1 VIFIENNSTEQRIIQ
16 AALHQYSNHG
26 YYGSTM
32 RNIAKGSGLKSGS
45 IYFFF
50 HNKEELF
57 LEAFKHL
64 LQKHQNKMDEVFEES
79 KHQPLDIFLT
89 SLLSN
94 IVQYHKKDI
103 EGTQVYISLLSSPV
117 AKIDITVKQHMEAY
131 NEWLKKSIREIIE
144 KDFYQLSNADIDL
157 IIEQYTVIGNG
168 IFWGINLYDDDTL
181 KFQVQTGTNLIMESI
196 HKLNKTN

>member
-1 VIFIENNSTEQRIIQ
+1 MENDSTAQKIIY
-16 AALHQYSNHG
+16 AALHQYSTHG

-32 RNIAKGSGLKSGS
+32 RNIAKGAGLKSGS

-50 HNKEELF
+50 YNKEELF
-57 LEAFKHL
+57 LEAFKYL
-64 LQKHQNKMDEVFEES
+64 LQKHQNKMEEVFEEN
-79 KHQPLDIFLT
+79 KHQPLDVFLT

-117 AKIDITVKQHMEAY
+117 AKIEITVKQHMEAF

-144 KDFYQLSNADIDL
+144 KNFYQLSNADIDL

-168 IFWGINLYDDDTL
+168 IFWGINLYDDEVL

-196 HKLNKTN
+196 HKLNKNN

>member
-1 VIFIENNSTEQRIIQ
+1 MIFIENNSTEQRIIQ